1 MSWNIKMWKMW
12 FGTTLK
18 CLKNCLLKTFFTFFP
33 ELVMDAELTDE
44 QKKFLAEC
52 EAEFSNR
59 YTTDDKDFT
68 QVHIFLL
75 S

>member
-1 MSWNIKMWKMW
+1 
-12 FGTTLK
+12 
-18 CLKNCLLKTFFTFFP
+18 
-33 ELVMDAELTDE
+33 MDAELTDE

-59 YTTDDKDFT
+59 YTADDKDFT

-75 S
+75 SS